1 MNTRVLSRNGQTAG
15 IAGLVVLTAFGLT
28 GCAAAVPMTPAE
40 DANNPNCASV
50 IVRLPDLV
58 AEQAKRETNA
68 QATGAWG
75 TPARVLLT
83 CGVTVPG
90 PTTLP
95 CVEVNGIDWIED
107 DVDAPLY
114 RYTTFGRTPAVEVAI
129 DSDAVS
135 GTTVLVDL
143 GAAVSYL
150 PQTGKCTDLSDVF
163 TN

>member
-1 MNTRVLSRNGQTAG
+1 MVMNTRVLSL
-15 IAGLVVLTAFGLT
+15 LVLVPTLALT
-28 GCAAAVPMTPAE
+28 GCAGAVPMTPAE
-40 DANNPNCASV
+40 DANNPACASV

-58 AEQAKRETNA
+58 AEKPKRETNA

-75 TPARVLLT
+75 TPASVLLT

-107 DVDAPLY
+107 DADAPLY

-129 DSDAVS
+129 DSNAVS

-143 GAAVSYL
+143 GNAVSYL

>member
-1 MNTRVLSRNGQTAG
+1 MNTRVLSLFGRTAMTTVF
-15 IAGLVVLTAFGLT
+15 ATVALA
-28 GCAAAVPMTPAE
+28 GCAGTVAMQPAK
-40 DANNPNCASV
+40 DANNPECASV

-58 AEQAKRETNA
+58 ADQPKRETNA

-75 TPARVLLT
+75 TPASVLLT
-83 CGVTVPG
+83 CGVAVPG

-95 CVEVNGIDWIED
+95 CVEINGIDWIED

-114 RYTTFGRTPAVEVAI
+114 RYTTFGRTPAIEVAI

-143 GAAVSYL
+143 GGAVSYL
-150 PQTGKCTDLSDVF
+150 PQTGACTALSDVF

>member
-1 MNTRVLSRNGQTAG
+1 MVMNTRVLSL
-15 IAGLVVLTAFGLT
+15 LVLVPTLALT
-28 GCAAAVPMTPAE
+28 GCAGAVPMTPAE
-40 DANNPNCASV
+40 DANNPACASV

-58 AEQAKRETNA
+58 AEQPKRETNA

-75 TPARVLLT
+75 TPASVLLT
-83 CGVTVPG
+83 CGVTAPG

-107 DVDAPLY
+107 DADAPLY
-114 RYTTFGRTPAVEVAI
+114 RYTTFGRSPAIEVAI
-129 DSDAVS
+129 DSNAVS

-143 GAAVSYL
+143 GGAVSYL
-150 PQTGKCTDLSDVF
+150 PQTGTCTDLSDVV

>member
-1 MNTRVLSRNGQTAG
+1 MVMNTRVLSL
-15 IAGLVVLTAFGLT
+15 LVLVPTFALS
-28 GCAAAVPMTPAE
+28 GCAGAVPMTPAV
-40 DANNPNCASV
+40 DANNPACASV

-58 AEQAKRETNA
+58 AELPKRETNA

-75 TPARVLLT
+75 TPASVLLT

-107 DVDAPLY
+107 DADAPLY
-114 RYTTFGRTPAVEVAI
+114 RYTTFGRSPAIEVAI
-129 DSDAVS
+129 DSNAVS

-143 GAAVSYL
+143 GGAVSYL
-150 PQTGKCTDLSDVF
+150 PQTGKCTDLSDVV